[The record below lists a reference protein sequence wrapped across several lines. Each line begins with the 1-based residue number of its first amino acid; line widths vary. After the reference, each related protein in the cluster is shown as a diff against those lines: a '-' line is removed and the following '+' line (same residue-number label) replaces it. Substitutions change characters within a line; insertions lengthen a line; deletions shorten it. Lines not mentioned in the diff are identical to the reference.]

1 MFSSRKWSP
10 LVQTATVIA
19 SFVTIATPAP
29 LVATRASAQDYKPAD
44 VSKRVRD
51 TCTPDARRLCPNQ
64 PLGSSAMVY
73 CMESRARSISR
84 DCKVALEDDGV
95 VPRGHFRRGP

>member
-1 MFSSRKWSP
+1 MSSSRSGSAF
-10 LVQTATVIA
+10 VRSAATAA
-19 SFVTIATPAP
+19 FFTISATSVS
-29 LVATRASAQDYKPAD
+29 LVATRADAQDYKPTD

-73 CMESRARSISR
+73 CMETRARSISR

-95 VPRGHFRRGP
+95 VPRGHFRRGM